1 MYKSKKKIERKLE
14 QVKYNR
20 NLIRRY
26 HGQVLAGNGRDPST
40 GAHPL
45 MVHISALISQGRSI
59 VQYAYKEAEETGHLA
74 DFESFAAKSDIF
86 KLFKRLRDSEIHEYP
101 IGVQTTIHAT
111 VYFDRTAHSQDPVSL
126 SEKPDVE
133 APPFPRKP
141 TPNTKVVHSLLE
153 KVETTEPLLE
163 ELERSGQVE
172 LVQAARSRNDLYAQ
186 VELDGNK
193 DLHELCDLYVTE
205 LESFIAYGQAKGFIS

>member
-86 KLFKRLRDSEIHEYP
+86 KLGGFKFQ
-101 IGVQTTIHAT
+101 VQKEQHDAAGN
-111 VYFDRTAHSQDPVSL
+111 RTRP
-126 SEKPDVE
+126 
-133 APPFPRKP
+133 
-141 TPNTKVVHSLLE
+141 
-153 KVETTEPLLE
+153 
-163 ELERSGQVE
+163 G
-172 LVQAARSRNDLYAQ
+172 
-186 VELDGNK
+186 
-193 DLHELCDLYVTE
+193 
-205 LESFIAYGQAKGFIS
+205 

>member
-1 MYKSKKKIERKLE
+1 MYKSKKMIEKKLE
-14 QVKYNR
+14 QVKYSQ

-26 HGQVLAGNGRDPST
+26 QGQVLAGNGREPST

-59 VQYAYKEAEETGHLA
+59 VQYAHKEAEETGHLA
-74 DFESFAAKSDIF
+74 DYEPFVSKSDIF
-86 KLFKRLRDSEIHEYP
+86 KLFKRLRDCDIHEYP
-101 IGVQTTIHAT
+101 IGVQTTIHT
-111 VYFDRTAHSQDPVSL
+111 TIYFDRTAHSQDPVSL
-126 SEKPDVE
+126 SEKPNVE
-133 APPFPRKP
+133 ALTLPPKP

-153 KVETTEPLLE
+153 KVETTEPFLE

-172 LVQAARSRNDLYAQ
+172 LVQAARSGNDLYAQ
-186 VELDGNK
+186 VEFDGNK

>member
-1 MYKSKKKIERKLE
+1 MYKSKKEIEKKLE
-14 QVKYNR
+14 QVKYSQ

-26 HGQVLAGNGRDPST
+26 QGQVLANNGRDPST

-59 VQYAYKEAEETGHLA
+59 VQYAYKEAEETGLLA
-74 DFESFAAKSDIF
+74 NFEPFAAKSDIF
-86 KLFKRLRDSEIHEYP
+86 KLFKRLRDCDIHEYS

-133 APPFPRKP
+133 ALTFPRKP

-153 KVETTEPLLE
+153 KVETTESLFE

-172 LVQAARSRNDLYAQ
+172 LVQAARSGNDLYTQ

-205 LESFIAYGQAKGFIS
+205 LENFIAYGQVKGFIS

>member
-1 MYKSKKKIERKLE
+1 MYKSKKEIEKKLE
-14 QVKYNR
+14 QVKYNQS
-20 NLIRRY
+20 LIRRY
-26 HGQVLAGNGRDPST
+26 QGQVLANNGRDPST
-40 GAHPL
+40 GAHTL

-74 DFESFAAKSDIF
+74 DFEQFATKSDVF
-86 KLFKRLRDSEIHEYP
+86 KLFKRLRDCDIHEYP
-101 IGVQTTIHAT
+101 IGVQTIIHAT
-111 VYFDRTAHSQDPVSL
+111 VYFDPTAHSQDPVSL

-133 APPFPRKP
+133 ALTFPGKP

-153 KVETTEPLLE
+153 KVRTTEPLLE

-172 LVQAARSRNDLYAQ
+172 LVQAARSGNDLYAQ

-205 LESFIAYGQAKGFIS
+205 LENFIAYGQAKGFIS